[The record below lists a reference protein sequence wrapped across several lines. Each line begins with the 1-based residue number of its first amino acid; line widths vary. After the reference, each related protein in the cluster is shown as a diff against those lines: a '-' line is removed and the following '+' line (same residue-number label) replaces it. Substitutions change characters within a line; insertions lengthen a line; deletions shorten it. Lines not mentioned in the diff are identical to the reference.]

1 MAQRVSLVIRDGLVV
16 DGSGSEPF
24 QADVAID
31 DGVIIAIAPDLAV
44 KGKEELDATGL
55 VVTPGFIDLH
65 THLDPYAF
73 WQPSMSPAVHHGV
86 TTAFMGNCKL
96 GT

>member
-1 MAQRVSLVIRDGLVV
+1 MAERVSLVIRDGLVV

-31 DGVIIAIAPDLAV
+31 DGLIVEIAPNHAT
-44 KGKEELDATGL
+44 KGREELDATGL

-65 THLDPYAF
+65 THLDP
-73 WQPSMSPAVHHGV
+73 
-86 TTAFMGNCKL
+86 
-96 GT
+96 

>member
-1 MAQRVSLVIRDGLVV
+1 MAERVSLVIRDGLVV

-31 DGVIIAIAPDLAV
+31 DGLIVEIAPNRAT
-44 KGKEELDATGL
+44 KGREELDATGL

-65 THLDPYAF
+65 THLDP
-73 WQPSMSPAVHHGV
+73 
-86 TTAFMGNCKL
+86 
-96 GT
+96 